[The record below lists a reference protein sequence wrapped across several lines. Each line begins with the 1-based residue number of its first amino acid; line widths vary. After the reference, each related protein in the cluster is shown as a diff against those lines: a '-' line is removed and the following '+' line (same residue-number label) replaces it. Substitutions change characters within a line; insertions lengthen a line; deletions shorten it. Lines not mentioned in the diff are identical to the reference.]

1 MTLAALPD
9 WLPLVNNLVVI
20 VGLVISAGIFMLGF
34 KTGQKASKESVEAE
48 RRSAEILVKNM
59 EYQALHEKERW
70 TQQMQILMKTIEME
84 KDRQERDRM
93 TAREQADHQMAI
105 AMEQAQRQMEMLKK
119 THAQEV
125 QFQQRYFEMMMEKA
139 KSDAQREKV
148 G

>member
-20 VGLVISAGIFMLGF
+20 VGLVISAGIFLLGF
-34 KTGQKASKESVEAE
+34 KTGQKASKDSGEAE
-48 RRSAEILVKNM
+48 RRSAEILIKNA
-59 EYQALHEKERW
+59 EYQTLHEKERW

-84 KDRQERDRM
+84 KDRQERDRKSAM
-93 TAREQADHQMAI
+93 EQADRQMAI
-105 AMEQAQRQMEMLKK
+105 AMEQAHRQMEMLKK
-119 THAQEV
+119 THDQEMK
-125 QFQQRYFEMMMEKA
+125 FQQRYFEMMMEKA